1 MITTSL
7 IMGISILINQD
18 LPTKEMKSKT
28 RKKKRKTV
36 CIIGRSMSD
45 LQKYTTT
52 ANIVMRSQTTTMT
65 AQINGI

>member
-36 CIIGRSMSD
+36 FIIGRSMSD